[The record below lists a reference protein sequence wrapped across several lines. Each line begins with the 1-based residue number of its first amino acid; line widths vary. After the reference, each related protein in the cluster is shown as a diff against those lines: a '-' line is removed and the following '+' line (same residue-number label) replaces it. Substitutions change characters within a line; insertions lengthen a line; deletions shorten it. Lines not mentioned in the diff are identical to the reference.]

1 MKNTNQLY
9 DFTGIRNALFSEVGI
24 GISANTILLLFH
36 IFTFLL
42 QHKLKPTDLIIGV
55 LALIHLGM
63 LIILGCTGTNVFVSQ
78 DFWNDIKCKSFISL
92 YRVMRG
98 LSICTTC
105 VLSVLQAVTL
115 SPSGSWLAN
124 FKFKSTNTIVWLFL
138 FLWVLTMSISS
149 NLIFCT
155 VASHNK
161 TQPGLLFLTDHC
173 SFLLMSYSHRYLF
186 IALMAFR
193 DLLFLGLM
201 VLSSAY
207 MIFLLHR
214 HKQRTMS
221 LHSSRF
227 SPRSSPE
234 QRATHTILLL
244 ISCFEILYCVDFIIS
259 LFISVTCTN
268 DPILVCLQL
277 LVVNG
282 YGTISPLVLI
292 SADIQTI
299 KQNPT
304 KCHEISLY
312 DQ

>member
-1 MKNTNQLY
+1 MGFL
-9 DFTGIRNALFSEVGI
+9 VGI

-42 QHKLKPTDLIIGV
+42 QHRLKPTDLIIIV
-55 LALIHLGM
+55 LALIHIGM
-63 LIILGCTGTNVFVSQ
+63 LIILELQ
-78 DFWNDIKCKSFISL
+78 DIPQNFKCKVLIFL
-92 YRVMRG
+92 NRVMRG

-105 VLSVLQAVTL
+105 VLSILQAVTL
-115 SPSGSWLAN
+115 SPSGSWLTN

-149 NLIFCT
+149 NLILCT

-173 SFLLMSYSHRYLF
+173 SFLLMNYRHRYLF
-186 IALMAFR
+186 VALMAFR

-227 SPRSSPE
+227 SPKSSPE

-268 DPILVCLQL
+268 DPILVCLQM
-277 LVVNG
+277 LVANG

-292 SADIQTI
+292 SFA
-299 KQNPT
+299 
-304 KCHEISLY
+304 SLY
-312 DQ
+312 QIMIAKPHQMT

>member
-1 MKNTNQLY
+1 MMKQNFNY
-9 DFTGIRNALFSEVGI
+9 FAIRNAFYSQAGI
-24 GISANTILLLFH
+24 GISANTFLLCLHIATAFGGPKPRLTDLLINHLALTH
-36 IFTFLL
+36 IFMLL
-42 QHKLKPTDLIIGV
+42 TMGLLVSTDV
-55 LALIHLGM
+55 WE
-63 LIILGCTGTNVFVSQ
+63 VQ
-78 DFWNDIKCKSFISL
+78 DIPHNFKCKVLIFL
-92 YRVMRG
+92 NRVMRG

-105 VLSVLQAVTL
+105 VLSVLQAVAL

-149 NLIFCT
+149 NLNFCT
-155 VASHNK
+155 VASHSK

-186 IALMAFR
+186 VALMAFR
-193 DLLFLGLM
+193 DLLFLGLL

-207 MIFLLHR
+207 MTFLFHR

-227 SPRSSPE
+227 SLRSSPE

-244 ISCFEILYCVDFIIS
+244 ISCFEILYYVDFIIS
-259 LFISVTCTN
+259 LFIGMTCTN

-292 SADIQTI
+292 SKPII
-299 KQNPT
+299 NILKSVLGRKGNM
-304 KCHEISLY
+304 
-312 DQ
+312 